1 MKKEAVLHIPL
12 SQYAYAK
19 NESTLVIRL
28 RTAKDDV
35 EVCKLYYGD
44 RVDMVEPIRTTCVKM
59 EKIASDDMFDYYEA
73 DVEDKYTRVC
83 YYFEL
88 KEKSEVTYYYSRG
101 FVSEMDCHRTEY
113 FQFPYIRR
121 EDIIDIPSWAN
132 SVVMY
137 HIFPD
142 SFASEKKVISG
153 EKKELDGAISHLGG
167 TLKGIRENLD
177 YIKSMGINTIYLN
190 PIFRSNSYHKY
201 DTEDYYEIDPC
212 LGTKEDLIELVK
224 ECHQNEIRVILDGVF
239 NHSGPNFFAF
249 KDVLEHGTKSKYFD
263 WFYQIP
269 DEIIYADPPNYEA
282 FAYVKEMPKLNTGNK
297 EVSDYFCKVGEYWI
311 KEADID
317 GWRLDVANEI
327 NHDFWRKFRNTV
339 RAVKPDCFL
348 IAEIWEDSNVW
359 LLGDQFDSSM
369 NYTFSYLCKDFFA
382 MKKIKPSEF
391 DQQIHKM
398 IMRYPYTVS
407 LAQMNF
413 LDSHDVPRFLSY
425 CNGDRK
431 KLELA
436 FFYLIMGVGIP
447 SIFYGDE
454 CYIDGVTEPEYR
466 QRMRWNTKESFY
478 QRLSEWIAF
487 RQEHSAIRDGKYI
500 TLLCDDEN
508 EVYGFARENEEERIE
523 IYVNN
528 SNKSYELAGGKQ
540 IQPMGYLI
548 QNSV

>member
-35 EVCKLYYGD
+35 EVCKLFYGD

>member
-142 SFASEKKVISG
+142 SFASEKQVISG

-167 TLKGIRENLD
+167 TLKGVRENLD

-466 QRMRWNTKESFY
+466 QRMRWNTKEAFY

>member
-142 SFASEKKVISG
+142 SFASEKQVISG

-466 QRMRWNTKESFY
+466 QRMRWNTKEAFY

>member
-44 RVDMVEPIRTTCVKM
+44 RVDTVEPIRTTCVKM

-142 SFASEKKVISG
+142 SFASEKQVISG

>member
-142 SFASEKKVISG
+142 SFASEKQVISG

-454 CYIDGVTEPEYR
+454 CYIDGITEPEYR
-466 QRMRWNTKESFY
+466 QKMRWDKKETFY

-508 EVYGFARENEEERIE
+508 EVYGFARENDKERIE
-523 IYVNN
+523 IYINN